1 MLPQVCV
8 LCGAGSANSGI
19 CKGCHADLPWLP
31 QASCPRCALPT
42 PQGTVCGQ
50 CLRAP
55 PAFERTLCRLAY
67 AFPLDALIQRYK
79 YEHRL
84 ALAGPLA
91 ELLHLT
97 SKASASVDL
106 ILPAPL
112 HPRRLR
118 ERGFNQVL
126 ELLRPWA
133 DREALRVDGIGRQRD
148 DAHQAALPWQQR
160 AKNVKGAF
168 ACPLRLDG
176 QKVAIVDDVMT
187 TGATLNELARTLKQ
201 AGAGEVECWVLA
213 RALPH
218 ADR

>member
-8 LCGAGSANSGI
+8 LCGASSANSSI
-19 CKGCHADLPWLP
+19 CNGCHADLPWLP
-31 QASCPRCALPT
+31 QARCPRCALPT
-42 PQGTVCGQ
+42 PQGTLCGQ
-50 CLRAP
+50 CLRSP
-55 PAFERTLCRLAY
+55 PAFERTLCQLAY

-79 YEHRL
+79 YQHRL

-91 ELLHLT
+91 QLLRGAALQ
-97 SKASASVDL
+97 SAGVDL

-133 DREALRVDGIGRQRD
+133 DRGALRRDGISRQRD

-160 AKNVKGAF
+160 AKNVKGTF
-168 ACPLRLDG
+168 ACPLDLRG
-176 QKVAIVDDVMT
+176 QKIAIVDDVMT

-218 ADR
+218 AGR